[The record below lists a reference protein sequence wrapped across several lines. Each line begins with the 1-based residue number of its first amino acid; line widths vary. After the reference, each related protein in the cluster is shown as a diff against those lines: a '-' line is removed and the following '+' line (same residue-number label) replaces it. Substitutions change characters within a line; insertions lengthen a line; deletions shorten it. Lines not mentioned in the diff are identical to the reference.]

1 MAKDPVCGMEVD
13 ERKAKFKAEK
23 AGKTVYFCSRNCY
36 NSFTGAEAPPHSPE
50 SISIPVVSEGR
61 KEKVTL
67 RISGMD
73 NPHCVSIIDSAL
85 KSLGGITSKELFV
98 SEKAVIG
105 FDSSMV
111 SLDQIKQKIRDAG
124 YEPYEEEYSDR
135 EKEARS
141 REISSLKKKLA
152 VSMIFSIPLL
162 YFAMSS
168 MLKLPIPP
176 AIMDNF
182 ALIQFLLATPVM
194 LVGHDFFTRG
204 FRSAIKARTANMDT
218 LVAVGTGTA
227 YIYSLFVSLMIW
239 SANPNYSH
247 EQLYFEISAILIAF
261 ILLGRYL
268 EAVAKGKTSEAIKK
282 LAGLQAKTAIVV
294 RNGKEA
300 EVSINDVRAGD
311 IIIVKPGQKIPVDG
325 IITDGDS
332 SIDESMVTGESIPVD
347 KKKGD
352 AVIGAT
358 INKTGSFRF
367 KATKVGK
374 DTLLAQII
382 KFVEEAQGSKAP
394 IQKLADQISSIFVP
408 IVVAIAVIALV
419 SWLMLGFGLNLALT
433 AFVSVLIIACP
444 CAMGLATPTAVMV
457 ATGMGAERGILIK
470 NAEALQKASS
480 IDTIV
485 FDKTGTLTKGKPEVT
500 DIISLGKDNVLLYA
514 AIAEKRSEHALGE
527 AILNKAKAAKMRIP
541 DAKSFSTVSGKGV
554 IAKHNGRSIVLG
566 NRLFMRENRIEVS
579 VLKEKAEALEGD
591 GKTVV
596 YLAAGRK
603 LLGII
608 AIMDTPKEEA
618 RETVEQLKKMR
629 KEVIMITGD
638 NERTGNAVARQLG
651 ITTVLSEVL
660 PEQKAEEI
668 KKLQQRG
675 RKVAMVGDGI
685 NDAPALSQADVGI
698 AMGSGTDIAIEAG
711 EIILVRKDL
720 RDVVTAI
727 KLSSYALS
735 KIRQNLFWAFVYN
748 IGGIPVAAGLLYPF
762 TGFLLSPI
770 IAGAAMAMSSVSVLT
785 NTLLMRRSKVE

>member
-1 MAKDPVCGMEVD
+1 MAKDPICGMEVD

-67 RISGMD
+67 KISGMD

-85 KSLGGITSKELFV
+85 KSLEGVTSKELFV
-98 SEKAVIG
+98 NEKAIIG
-105 FDSSMV
+105 FDSSRV

-124 YEPYEEEYSDR
+124 YDPFEEEASDR

-141 REISSLKKKLA
+141 REIGSLKGRLA
-152 VSMIFSIPLL
+152 VAMVFSIPLL
-162 YFAMSS
+162 YFAMNS
-168 MLKLPIPP
+168 MLNLPIP
-176 AIMDNF
+176 AVIMDNF
-182 ALIQFLLATPVM
+182 ALVQFLLATPVM
-194 LVGHDFFTRG
+194 LVGHEFFTKG
-204 FRSAIKARTANMDT
+204 FRSVIKARTANMDT

-294 RNGKEA
+294 RNGKEV
-300 EVSINDVRAGD
+300 EVSINDVKAGD

-325 IITDGDS
+325 IITEGDS

-352 AVIGAT
+352 SVIGAT

-394 IQKLADQISSIFVP
+394 IQKLADRISSIFVP
-408 IVVAIAVIALV
+408 VVVAIAVIALV
-419 SWLMLGFGLNLALT
+419 SWLMLGFGLDLALT

-470 NAEALQKASS
+470 NAEALQNASS
-480 IDTIV
+480 IDTVV

-500 DIISLGKDNVLLYA
+500 DIISFGKENVLLYA

-527 AILNKAKAAKMRIP
+527 AILNKAKAAKMKIP
-541 DAKSFSTVSGKGV
+541 DAKSFTTVSGKGV
-554 IAKHNGRSIVLG
+554 IAKQNGRTIILG

-596 YLAAGRK
+596 YLAAGKK
-603 LLGII
+603 LLGMI

-660 PEQKAEEI
+660 PEQKAEEV
-668 KKLQQRG
+668 KKLQQKG

-720 RDVVTAI
+720 RDVVKAI

-785 NTLLMRRSKVE
+785 NTLLMRRNKVE